1 MIQEILDKL
10 VLFLC
15 CTTLYL
21 FSTESSFVIVP
32 IILSILISCLF
43 IYFDDVRIK
52 AAGCLGFILLCLFL
66 PAYIIFLPLILYNIL
81 NTRYQYLALGL
92 FLVMYVH
99 VFKYNKEQ
107 LSFTLLFSL
116 ISYLLKFK
124 SDKSKNLQTE
134 FYELRDNSVRIS
146 MLLEEKNRSLLKN
159 QDNEVH
165 LATLNERNRISKE
178 IHDNIGHIL
187 SRSLLQVGAL
197 LTISQEGTV
206 KEGLSDLKSS
216 LSDGMDQIR
225 SSIHQMYDESIDL
238 YDQIDKLVKDFTFC
252 AIHLDYDITSSPS
265 AALKHSMIATVK
277 EALTN
282 VIRHSNATK
291 VTVQLREHPA
301 IYQLIIRD
309 NGTLDESVKRKL
321 TAAFENQNFTDGIGL
336 RNITER
342 MRSFRGNIHVS
353 LERGFQ
359 LFISIPKN
367 QQQ

>member
-1 MIQEILDKL
+1 MMQEILDKL
-10 VLFLC
+10 ILFLC
-15 CTTLYL
+15 CTTLFL
-21 FSTESSFVIVP
+21 FNTDSSYAIVP

-43 IYFDDVRIK
+43 IYFDDVRIQ
-52 AAGCLGFILLCLFL
+52 AAGCLGFVLLCVFL
-66 PAYIIFLPLILYNIL
+66 PNYIIFLPLILYNIL

-92 FLVMYVH
+92 FLIMYVH
-99 VFKYNKEQ
+99 FSKYTKEQ
-107 LSFTLLFSL
+107 LSFTLLISL
-116 ISYLLKFK
+116 ISLLLKLK
-124 SDKSKNLQTE
+124 SDKLRKFEAE

-146 MLLEEKNRSLLKN
+146 MLLEEKNRSLIKN

-197 LTISQEGTV
+197 LTISQEAAV

-225 SSIHQMYDESIDL
+225 NSIHQIYDDSIDL
-238 YDQIDKLVKDFTFC
+238 YAQIDKLVKDFTFC
-252 AIHLDYDITSSPS
+252 PIHLDYDITSSPS
-265 AALKHSMIATVK
+265 SVLKHSMIATVK

-282 VIRHSNATK
+282 VIRHSNATQ

-309 NGTLDESVKRKL
+309 NGTIEEPLKSKL
-321 TAAFENQNFTDGIGL
+321 MAAFDNQNYGDGIGL
-336 RNITER
+336 RNIYER
-342 MRSFRGNIHVS
+342 IMSFRGNLHIS
-353 LERGFQ
+353 LDRGFQ
-359 LFISIPKN
+359 IFISIPKN
-367 QQQ
+367 H